1 VIELAFHK
9 DVYAG
14 EAVDAAV
21 QTFARFAALE
31 AVEGPSHW
39 LVRVTGKTPAR
50 ERSVAG
56 ELANHALGATAAR
69 RGARR

>member
-1 VIELAFHK
+1 MIELRFHK

-14 EAVDAAV
+14 EAVDAAIA
-21 QTFARFAALE
+21 TFARFAALE
-31 AVEGPSHW
+31 AIDGTTHW

>member
-1 VIELAFHK
+1 MIELTFHK

-31 AVEGPSHW
+31 AVEAPTHW
-39 LVRVTGKTPAR
+39 VVRVTGKTAAR
-50 ERSVAG
+50 ERQVAG
-56 ELANHALGATAAR
+56 ELANHALGASAAR